1 MFKKLKMIDTFTK
14 NSIIVF
20 AGISLVNLF
29 NFLFQPIVAHRLLV
43 SEFSAFRA
51 LVSIFTVISAP
62 LVAFQIA
69 VTKYSAEF
77 NAQQQIAKIDF
88 FLSSLF
94 KKMIIIA
101 SVTFLFLCLI
111 SKNILYLFK
120 IPNLSSIYLLSG
132 LLALSLLIPLFGGA
146 VQGLELFIWFV
157 AASVIPTTLKLILV
171 FLFLS
176 YGFNI
181 SGAIAALLISSLVGL
196 FILYLPLR
204 KHITLKRLEE
214 NIDYKEIIVFIL
226 PVAISYF
233 CFFGLVNIDM
243 ILVRRFFSVE
253 YSGFYSLAQL
263 IGNIFLFLPQTI
275 NITMLPRTSGLNAK
289 KMDTVPTLKKSLI
302 FALILCFLATLIY
315 NLFPAFFLN
324 ILTGKV
330 YPESIFLGRLFGIS
344 MSFFALLFILI
355 TYFLSIK
362 DLRFLKYLILFTI
375 LEYLAINFFHR
386 SLTQVQII
394 LCINSILL
402 FLIYILLLYKKF
414 LFPKKYKT

>member
-1 MFKKLKMIDTFTK
+1 MLKKLKVIDTFTK
-14 NSIIVF
+14 NSLIVF
-20 AGISLVNLF
+20 LGTSLVNLS
-29 NFLFQPIVAHRLLV
+29 NFLFQPLVAHRLLA
-43 SEFSAFRA
+43 SEFSAFRT
-51 LVSIFTVISAP
+51 LVSVFMIISAP
-62 LVAFQIA
+62 LVAVQIA
-69 VTKYSAEF
+69 VAKYSAEF

-94 KKMIIIA
+94 KKMIIFA
-101 SVTFLFLCLI
+101 SITFLVLCFI
-111 SKNILYLFK
+111 SKNILYLLK
-120 IPNLSSIYLLSG
+120 IPDPSSVYLLSG
-132 LLALSLLIPLFGGA
+132 LLALSLFIPIFVGV
-146 VQGLELFIWFV
+146 VQGLELFIWFTT
-157 AASVIPTTLKLILV
+157 ASGISAISKLILV

-176 YGFNI
+176 WDFNI
-181 SGAIAALLISSLVGL
+181 SGVLGALLISCLIDL
-196 FILYLPLR
+196 FILYIPLR
-204 KHITLKRLEE
+204 KHITFKVLQE
-214 NIDYKEIIVFIL
+214 NIDYKEIIVFLL

-233 CFFGLVNIDM
+233 CFFSLVNIDM
-243 ILVRRFFSVE
+243 ILVRRFFSLE

-263 IGNIFLFLPQTI
+263 MGNIFLFLPQAI
-275 NITMLPRTSGLNAK
+275 NIAMLPRISGLNAK

-302 FALILCFLATLIY
+302 FALTLCFLATLIY

-362 DLRFLKYLILFTI
+362 DLRYIKYLILFTI
-375 LEYLAINFFHR
+375 LEYLVIIFFHR

-402 FLIYILLLYKKF
+402 FLIHLVLLYKIF
-414 LFPKKYKT
+414 LLPKESL